1 MEPTV
6 EEQVP
11 PQQRLK
17 YMVINNV
24 SKHKNV
30 IQILESAS
38 VYGYQ
43 PVMCQMGKM
52 RRLIP
57 EPLLEN
63 LISFETLTEMK
74 EYMAERNVKLVGIE
88 ITDQSIALPEYKFP
102 QNIALMPGNE
112 GLGLSEKQIEVCDE
126 FVYIPH
132 YGNGTASLNVHIATG
147 VILHH
152 DFIYHEKLAQQSLQ
166 QPQSSPAQATV

>member
-1 MEPTV
+1 MQRMEPVV
-6 EEQVP
+6 EEETP

-17 YMVINNV
+17 FMVINNV

-30 IQILESAS
+30 IQILESAN

-43 PVMCQMGKM
+43 PIMCQMGKM

-63 LISFETLTEMK
+63 LISFDTLSEMKAYLTEQ
-74 EYMAERNVKLVGIE
+74 NVKLVGIE
-88 ITDQSIALPEYKFP
+88 ITDQSIALPEYNFP
-102 QNIALMPGNE
+102 VNIALMPGNE

-152 DFIYHEKLAQQSLQ
+152 DFIFHEKLS
-166 QPQSSPAQATV
+166 QPQPHPPVAQPTV